1 MQRPN
6 LTRRTFLQASALS
19 ATGLALQPHIAS
31 AEETFQGWPVGIQ
44 SYTLR
49 KFPVA
54 DAIRHIQG
62 LGLHNVEMF
71 NAHLPLDASSDQ
83 IRQMLATLNRAHIH
97 LRAHGVNGFTAN
109 DEENRKVFEFA
120 KAAGIRN
127 ITANP
132 QPDSFDSLDRLVDEY
147 DIRVCIHNHGPD
159 ALYDTLEDVTS
170 AVKGRHQ
177 NIGAC
182 IDTGHTIRSA
192 EDPVHW
198 VRELGPRVF
207 ALHIKDVAEQK
218 KRTHDVI
225 IGTSFLDL
233 EGLFGALQEI
243 GFPSDGSISLE
254 YESSPDNPIDD
265 VKQCLAAAAEAIDKL
280 N

>member
-1 MQRPN
+1 MVSVPI
-6 LTRRTFLQASALS
+6 
-19 ATGLALQPHIAS
+19 P
-31 AEETFQGWPVGIQ
+31 
-44 SYTLR
+44 
-49 KFPVA
+49 
-54 DAIRHIQG
+54 
-62 LGLHNVEMF
+62 
-71 NAHLPLDASSDQ
+71 
-83 IRQMLATLNRAHIH
+83 
-97 LRAHGVNGFTAN
+97 
-109 DEENRKVFEFA
+109 
-120 KAAGIRN
+120 
-127 ITANP
+127 
-132 QPDSFDSLDRLVDEY
+132 
-147 DIRVCIHNHGPD
+147 C
-159 ALYDTLEDVTS
+159 
-170 AVKGRHQ
+170 
-177 NIGAC
+177 
-182 IDTGHTIRSA
+182 
-192 EDPVHW
+192 W